1 MPNITR
7 STLAREFN
15 TIQDNILRLGSLVDT
30 AIDRSVQS
38 LKKQD
43 AAIAR
48 QLIVDDQEIND
59 LRFTIEEECLTL
71 IATQQPTARDLR
83 AVIVAMHIV
92 TDLERIGDHATG
104 IAKTVLRMGEEGLL
118 KPLVDIP
125 HMADVAREML
135 KQALDAY
142 LKHDADLARKMAERD
157 DEVDYLYNQ
166 IFRDLLKVMVDD
178 PQMTTRSTYLL
189 WAAHNLERIGDRVT
203 NIAERVIYMTTG
215 EMKELNI
222 KNTGG
227 GEG

>member
-15 TIQDNILRLGSLVDT
+15 TIQDNILRLGSLVDA

-43 AAIAR
+43 AAMAR